1 MRVLYDHQ
9 AFSLQDYGG
18 ITRIFTELLKG
29 VPSTGNTA
37 LLPLL
42 YSNNTHLREA
52 SLQPDGICSRL
63 PIKRRSIV
71 YAMNELYDRVQ
82 AYRCAYDVY
91 HPTYYSG
98 SLRSATRGV
107 PMVATYHDLIH
118 EKLSG
123 RFPELA
129 KEHKLI
135 RQKAALITD
144 ADAVI
149 AVSENTKKDLI
160 AHYGVSGDK
169 ISVIYLGNSFATPD
183 VNAGSPYTRPYLLFV
198 GNRGLYK
205 NFLPFLRAIHGILL
219 SRDIMLICA
228 GGRPFSQQET
238 DEIRKIG
245 VTDRVLYSDVSDDVL
260 ATLYTNALAFVF
272 PSLYE
277 GFGIPI
283 LEAFSC
289 NCTCLLSNMGSLP
302 EIAGDAAVYMD
313 PYDEHSM
320 YTAVA
325 RVVDDELLRAS
336 LIVKGGER
344 LKHFSWKKHVEETI
358 AVYKKVVNKS

>member
-1 MRVLYDHQ
+1 M
-9 AFSLQDYGG
+9 
-18 ITRIFTELLKG
+18 
-29 VPSTGNTA
+29 
-37 LLPLL
+37 
-42 YSNNTHLREA
+42 
-52 SLQPDGICSRL
+52 
-63 PIKRRSIV
+63 

-82 AYRCAYDVY
+82 AYRLSYDVY

-98 SLRSATRGV
+98 TLLSATGGV
-107 PMVATYHDLIH
+107 PVVATYHDLIH
-118 EKLSG
+118 EKLSDK
-123 RFPELA
+123 FPELA
-129 KEHKLI
+129 KEQNLI
-135 RQKAALITD
+135 KQKAVLIGK
-144 ADAVI
+144 ANAII

-160 AHYGVSGDK
+160 EHYGVSEDK
-169 ISVIYLGNSFATPD
+169 ISVVYLGNSFSASV
-183 VNAGSPYTRPYLLFV
+183 VNAGSPFPMPYLLFV

-205 NFLPFLRAIHGILL
+205 NFLPFLRAIFSLLL
-219 SRDIMLICA
+219 SRGIMLVCA
-228 GGRPFSQQET
+228 GGRPFSQHEA
-238 DEIRKIG
+238 DEIKKMG
-245 VTDRVLYSDVSDDVL
+245 VTDRVLYSDVNDDVL

-289 NCTCLLSNMGSLP
+289 NCTCILSNMGSLP

-320 YTAVA
+320 YTAVIS
-325 RVVDDELLRAS
+325 VVDDELLRAS

-358 AVYKKVVNKS
+358 EVYKKAVSKS